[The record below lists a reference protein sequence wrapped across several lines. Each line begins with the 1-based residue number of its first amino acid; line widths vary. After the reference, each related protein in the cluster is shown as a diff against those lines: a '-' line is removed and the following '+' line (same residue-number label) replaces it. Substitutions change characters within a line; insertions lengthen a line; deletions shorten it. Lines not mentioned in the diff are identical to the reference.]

1 MKFQLKSTY
10 PGIYVIATK
19 HIILIR
25 KVLTH
30 MISNIFDFEKSKL
43 SFINAFRVLK
53 LNKLLNQS
61 NITKAKGHRAID
73 IFLFIFSL
81 AFTNKSLYRHLQSNK
96 SIDDNTFYRFLNN
109 SSFNWRK
116 FIHCLC
122 FNIISEFKNLTSK
135 KRVKVLILDDTVLNK
150 SRSKKSELLAKV
162 YDHVN
167 HVFVKGYTL
176 LTLAYSDGFTTIPV
190 DFALLSSTNTKNR
203 YNDMLDVSKKTVSYK
218 RRLQAISSKP
228 DASKNLVEN
237 AIKKGITAN
246 YILCDSWFTNEPF
259 ILDMLSLDMH
269 VIAMVKQLKQV
280 YLYKCCYHTLNSLF
294 KLTKKSYHNSSDII
308 SSLIVKT
315 KAGIDVK
322 LVFVKNKNKKNEYL
336 TLLCTDITVEENE
349 ILRIYGNRW
358 SIEVMFKV
366 SKDLL
371 KLNKEF
377 KTVSFDMMISHISIV
392 FTRYMILEYLK
403 RIQEDVRY
411 GRTNWCLYYDIFDE
425 VKDIEFLPALN
436 YLLTFFDEIIKQCMQ
451 NRDFIISQVVYFIS
465 LLPRNLKDLVDV
477 SMWES

>member
-1 MKFQLKSTY
+1 
-10 PGIYVIATK
+10 
-19 HIILIR
+19 
-25 KVLTH
+25 

-43 SFINAFRVLK
+43 SFINAFRSLK

-122 FNIISEFKNLTSK
+122 FNITSEFKNLTSK

-167 HVFVKGYTL
+167 HIFVKGYTL
-176 LTLAYSDGFTTIPV
+176 LTLAYSDGFTTVPV
-190 DFALLSSTNTKNR
+190 DFALLSSTNAKNR

-259 ILDMLSLDMH
+259 ILDMLRLDMH

-280 YLYKCCYHTLNSLF
+280 YLYKGCYHTLNSLF
-294 KLTKKSYHNSSDII
+294 KLTKKSYHNSSDTI
-308 SSLIVKT
+308 SSVIVKT
-315 KAGIDVK
+315 KGGIDVK

-336 TLLCTDITVEENE
+336 TLLCTDITVEE
-349 ILRIYGNRW
+349 
-358 SIEVMFKV
+358 
-366 SKDLL
+366 
-371 KLNKEF
+371 
-377 KTVSFDMMISHISIV
+377 TVSFDMMISHISIV

-465 LLPRNLKDLVDV
+465 LLPCNLKYLVDV
-477 SMWES
+477 SMWDSLIFN

>member
-1 MKFQLKSTY
+1 
-10 PGIYVIATK
+10 
-19 HIILIR
+19 
-25 KVLTH
+25 

-43 SFINAFRVLK
+43 SFINAFRSLK
-53 LNKLLNQS
+53 LNKLLKDS
-61 NITKAKGHRAID
+61 NITKAKGHKAID

-122 FNIISEFKNLTSK
+122 FKIISEFKNLTCE

-167 HVFVKGYTL
+167 HIFVKGYTL

-190 DFALLSSTNTKNR
+190 DFALLSSTNAKNR

-259 ILDMLSLDMH
+259 LLDMLNLDMD

-280 YLYKCCYHTLNSLF
+280 YLYKGCYHTLNSLF
-294 KLTKKSYHNSSDII
+294 KLTKNSYHNSSNII
-308 SSLIVKT
+308 SSVIVKT
-315 KAGIDVK
+315 KGGIDVK

-336 TLLCTDITVEENE
+336 TLLCTDITVEEDE

-377 KTVSFDMMISHISIV
+377 KAVSFDMMISHISIV

-465 LLPRNLKDLVDV
+465 LLPCNLKDLVDV